1 MRYAAFGRALALWL
15 AVLAPAGGLAADLAP
30 DVLVRKVTDEVMDA
44 VGRDRALPPVD
55 RRKAVAIAE
64 EKILPHVDFA
74 AATRLAMGRSWR
86 VATPAQQAAP
96 TGEFRTLLVRTYA
109 TALEALRG
117 QRVEHDPVRMTPADV
132 EVRVPDRDRFIKS
145 GAPAVTIDY
154 QMHRTPEGW
163 EVYDIAVDGVS
174 LVLNYRD
181 SFEQEVKRTGVD
193 GLIAA
198 LREKNQAGG
207 GSDR

>member
-15 AVLAPAGGLAADLAP
+15 AILAPAGGLAADLAP
-30 DVLVRKVTDEVMDA
+30 DALVRKVTDEVMEA
-44 VGRDRALPPVD
+44 VGRDKALPPVD
-55 RRKAVAIAE
+55 RRKAMAIAE

-86 VATPAQQAAP
+86 VATPAQQAAL

-132 EVRVPDRDRFIKS
+132 EVRVRDRFIKS

-163 EVYDIAVDGVS
+163 KVYDIAVDGVS

-193 GLIAA
+193 GLIAV
-198 LREKNQAGG
+198 LREKNQAA
-207 GSDR
+207 DR

>member
-1 MRYAAFGRALALWL
+1 MALPGRTLALWL
-15 AVLAPAGGLAADLAP
+15 AMAAQVGLAADLAP
-30 DVLVRKVTDEVMDA
+30 DALVRKVTDEVMDA
-44 VGRDRALPPVD
+44 VGRDAARPPVD
-55 RRKAVAIAE
+55 RKQAIAIAE
-64 EKILPHVDFA
+64 EKILPHLDFA

-86 VATPAQQAAP
+86 IATPAQQAAL
-96 TGEFRTLLVRTYA
+96 TAEFRTLLVRTYA

-117 QRVEHDPVRMTPADV
+117 QRVEHDPVRMAPADV
-132 EVRVPDRDRFIKS
+132 EVRVRDRFIKS

-163 EVYDIAVDGVS
+163 KVYDIAVDGVS

-181 SFEQEVKRTGVD
+181 SFEQEVKRSGVD

-198 LREKNQAGG
+198 LREKNRAG
-207 GSDR
+207 DR